1 MNRPAGRR
9 RLAAAAL
16 GVIGALGAARASA
29 ATVIFIPPAS
39 PSAAVSEAL
48 VRARGELVSEGF
60 VVEVVDAPREV
71 GALGWQGWIARLQA
85 DSKADAVVAML
96 GDRAPDAVEI
106 RVVDQLTAQPVVR
119 RMSFQPASDMTAK
132 ALAIHTVELIRA
144 TFLELNLLPA
154 PRRPAPGQA
163 RPQPQAQTQ
172 TRAPVTVVEAA
183 PLPPQ
188 RVSVDV
194 GATAIFDL
202 DGGAP
207 LLLPVVQVSWA
218 LRPWLLSHLA
228 GAGFGTRDTIS
239 SGGASAQMSQQ
250 FAVAGASYR
259 FRTGRRLRPFL
270 SLAAGVLHT
279 SAQGEAT
286 PPDRGQQAEQWSF
299 LLDGGAGAWLALGHR
314 LQAALALETQIAEP
328 YPAVRFSG
336 TVVRTSTRPGLLLTI
351 TLGVW
356 L

>member
-1 MNRPAGRR
+1 VSRAPGRR
-9 RLAAAAL
+9 RLLAAGL
-16 GVIGALGAARASA
+16 CLFGALGAVPASA

-60 VVEVVDAPREV
+60 VVEVVEAPMKV
-71 GALGWQGWIARLQA
+71 GSLEEGMWVARLQA
-85 DSKADAVVAML
+85 DTKADAVVAVL
-96 GDRAPDAVEI
+96 GDQTADAVEI
-106 RVVDQLTAQPVVR
+106 RVVDPTTGQAVVR

-132 ALAIHTVELIRA
+132 ALAIHTLELIRA
-144 TFLELNLLPA
+144 TFLELNLVPA
-154 PRRPAPGQA
+154 HRPAPA
-163 RPQPQAQTQ
+163 PRPQPQP
-172 TRAPVTVVEAA
+172 PVSAAIAAEAA
-183 PLPPQ
+183 PPSPE

-194 GATAIFDL
+194 GTTAIFDL
-202 DGGAP
+202 DAGAP
-207 LLLPVVQVSWA
+207 LLLPRVSVSWA
-218 LRPWLLSHLA
+218 LRPWLLSQLA
-228 GAGFGTRDTIS
+228 AAGLGTRSTIS
-239 SGGASAQMSQQ
+239 SAGSSAQVSQQ

-259 FRTGRRLRPFL
+259 FRANRRVRPFV

-279 SAQGEAT
+279 SAQGETA
-286 PPDRGQQAEQWSF
+286 PPDRGQEANQWSF

-314 LQAALALETQIAEP
+314 LQAALALETQVAEP

-336 TVVRTSTRPGLLLTI
+336 QVVRTWTRPSLLLTI

>member
-1 MNRPAGRR
+1 VSCRAGRR
-9 RLAAAAL
+9 RLVAAAL
-16 GVIGALGAARASA
+16 CLIGALWAARASA

-60 VVEVVDAPREV
+60 VVEVVDAPIEV
-71 GALGWQGWIARLQA
+71 GSLEGREWIARLQA

-96 GDRAPDAVEI
+96 GDRTPDAVEI
-106 RVVDQLTAQPVVR
+106 RVVDPLTAQPIVR
-119 RMSFQPASDMTAK
+119 RMSFQPVSDMTAK

-144 TFLELNLLPA
+144 TFLELNLTPA
-154 PRRPAPGQA
+154 PRRPTPGQS
-163 RPQPQAQTQ
+163 RPQLQPP
-172 TRAPVTVVEAA
+172 APVGIAA
-183 PLPPQ
+183 ESAPRPPE

-228 GAGFGTRDTIS
+228 GAGFGTHDTIS
-239 SGGASAQMSQQ
+239 SGGSSAQISQQ

-259 FRTGRRLRPFL
+259 FRAERRLRPFL

-279 SAQGEAT
+279 SAQGET
-286 PPDRGQQAEQWSF
+286 LPPDRGQEADQWSF

-314 LQAALALETQIAEP
+314 LQAALALEAQVAEP
-328 YPAVRFSG
+328 YPAVRFAG
-336 TVVRTSTRPGLLLTI
+336 AVVKTSTRPSLLLTI